1 MSVREKIADNIVD
14 TLKGVSNPVKVKYV
28 TREPF
33 DFEKLSNAQFP
44 AILVRSAD
52 EDRSDTTVGGSLTQ
66 RMATINYQLI
76 CYVKGAQID
85 TARNKLI
92 EAVEEKLD
100 DDRTRGSNALDT
112 QILSI
117 ETDEGSIAP
126 IGGVIITLRVLY
138 KYTRGT
144 V

>member
-1 MSVREKIADNIVD
+1 MSVRENIAIDLVD
-14 TLKGVSNPVKVKYV
+14 SLQLVEQPVAVKYV

-52 EDRSDTTVGGSLTQ
+52 EDRSDSTQGGQNLQ
-66 RMATINYQLI
+66 RLATITYELV
-76 CYVKGAQID
+76 CYVKGSKVD
-85 TARNKLI
+85 TARNLII
-92 EAVEEKLD
+92 EAIEEKLD
-100 DDRTRGSNALDT
+100 VDRTRGGNALDT
-112 QILSI
+112 QIISI

-126 IGGVIITLRVLY
+126 VGGVIITLRVLY
-138 KYTRGT
+138 NYTRGT

>member
-1 MSVREKIADNIVD
+1 MSIREDIAVDLVETLQNIKLPVR
-14 TLKGVSNPVKVKYV
+14 VKYV

-52 EDRSDTTVGGSLTQ
+52 EDREDDTVGGTISH
-66 RMATINYQLI
+66 RMATINYQLV
-76 CYVKGAQID
+76 CYVKGKEID
-85 TARNKLI
+85 TARNNII
-92 EAVEEKLD
+92 EAVEESLD
-100 DDRTRGSNALDT
+100 VDRTRGAVALDT
-112 QILSI
+112 QIVSI

-138 KYTRGT
+138 KYQRGT
-144 V
+144 L

>member
-1 MSVREKIADNIVD
+1 MSTREKVADNIVD

-76 CYVKGAQID
+76 CYVKGAKID

-92 EAVEEKLD
+92 EAIEEKLD

-126 IGGVIITLRVLY
+126 IGGVIITLKVLY